1 MHAILQEF
9 ARDDGFYEVA
19 TTLGTKSKELQAADR
34 KAEEAVELK
43 IKEAETAGA
52 LLQKDDDM
60 PQPQPQTLPAGGS
73 TSNSGAPPYMTLLE
87 AAVVGETP
95 LAAAI
100 EGEPV
105 PLSPALSK
113 IAAELAAVLVKVQ
126 ALATEEER
134 TLVVATAVFSA
145 VISDAD

>member
-19 TTLGTKSKELQAADR
+19 TILGTKSKELQAADR
-34 KAEEAVELK
+34 KAEEAVELN
-43 IKEAETAGA
+43 IKEAETAAA

-73 TSNSGAPPYMTLLE
+73 TSNSGTPPYMTLLE
-87 AAVVGETP
+87 AAVVGEKP
-95 LAAAI
+95 LAAVI

-145 VISDAD
+145 VNSDAD